1 MSPWHAETLQKK
13 TWYLPEENTQAHI
26 QETVVSF
33 FFSKI
38 GESLRKSYKH
48 KVELSGQRKPIFY

>member
-48 KVELSGQRKPIFY
+48 KVELSR